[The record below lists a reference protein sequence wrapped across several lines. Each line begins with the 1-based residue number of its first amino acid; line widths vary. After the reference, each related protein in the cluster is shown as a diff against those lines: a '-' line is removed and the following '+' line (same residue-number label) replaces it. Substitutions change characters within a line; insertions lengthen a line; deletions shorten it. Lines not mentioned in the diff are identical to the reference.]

1 MTATTT
7 APLPCWDANAYIAEA
22 DQVCKA
28 RYAQGWDA
36 DPEYGWGGQCPITKQ
51 WLSESEWEDEGLL
64 PLPEDYSAS
73 DKALVNWLR
82 EGDATYEGSAQDLH
96 LFHQIA
102 LANCAMNRATIHVL
116 SEERFN
122 SEYFSAKYWGGK
134 HYMVL
139 DALSSRW
146 SK

>member
-1 MTATTT
+1 MFNTTT

-22 DQVCKA
+22 DQVCRA

-64 PLPEDYSAS
+64 PFPEDYSAS

-82 EGDATYEGSAQDLH
+82 EGDATYEGRYYEFQ
-96 LFHQIA
+96 LFHRIA
-102 LANCAMNRATIHVL
+102 LASCAMNRAISHVMDD
-116 SEERFN
+116 ERFHG
-122 SEYFSAKYWGGK
+122 EYLAAKHWGG
-134 HYMVL
+134 
-139 DALSSRW
+139 R
-146 SK
+146 

>member
-7 APLPCWDANAYIAEA
+7 ATTRTLPPAWGAYEYMAEA
-22 DQVCKA
+22 DRVCEI

-64 PLPEDYSAS
+64 PLPEDYSAF

-82 EGDATYEGSAQDLH
+82 EGDATYEGRYYEFQ
-96 LFHQIA
+96 LFHRIA
-102 LANCAMNRATIHVL
+102 LASCAMNRATFHVMDDD
-116 SEERFN
+116 RFHG
-122 SEYFSAKYWGGK
+122 EYLAAKLWNT
-134 HYMVL
+134 
-139 DALSSRW
+139 RR
-146 SK
+146 